1 MSFTEYKTNTKI
13 TLDRFDSL
21 KEQVF
26 PLLVKKKEYS
36 SSSDQNSSDFAFLVA
51 DIMSDINIGEK
62 LQKMSALTGK
72 REFSSKSI
80 KLDPYF
86 VNKLMNF
93 IMIDESTGNTSPF
106 ICDALNILSNIYF
119 DLTDS
124 IPILLQPEIL
134 HQYYNLLNVPNYEIL
149 TRVFRIL
156 ANICNYS
163 PGLLYELFS
172 PEGIEMYIH
181 YVNPSAK
188 YGTLEAAMRMIL
200 GAVISDDFRKAFAPY
215 IYVIIEMLNFT
226 KAQNVTKSTLS
237 IMCKM
242 IEDPEIY
249 DLIAALN
256 PISKIIDVIQVIDT
270 EGLLIVLEIFDEF
283 IKHDVI
289 EPFINDKVHSAI
301 NLCVNQTTSRG
312 AYYLFSVWKALLP
325 YTWEY
330 FYDDQAFHNLLELY
344 DEIIFENKYYASVL
358 LASLYSIV
366 DDISIRNALTDI
378 GALVPICEHLISAPE
393 EVLQFFLSV
402 IYLLIDENLQMKD
415 ILLEIGIQETLSSL
429 ESKSDEI
436 NTLINLIYSKC
447 VNES

>member
-1 MSFTEYKTNTKI
+1 MSFTEYKTNSKI

-21 KEQVF
+21 KEQIF
-26 PLLVKKKEYS
+26 PLFVKKKEYS
-36 SSSDQNSSDFAFLVA
+36 FSSVQNSPDFAFLVA
-51 DIMSDINIGEK
+51 DIMSDINVGEK
-62 LQKMSALTGK
+62 LQIMSSLTGN

-86 VNKLMNF
+86 VSKLMNF
-93 IMIDESTGNTSPF
+93 IIIDENTGDMSPF
-106 ICDALNILSNIYF
+106 IYETLNILNNIYY
-119 DLTDS
+119 DITDS

-134 HQYYNLLNVPNYEIL
+134 HQYYNLLNIPNYEML

-172 PEGIEMYIH
+172 PQGIEMYIH
-181 YVNPSAK
+181 HANPSTK
-188 YGTLEAAMRMIL
+188 YGTLEAVMRLIL
-200 GAVISDDFRKAFAPY
+200 GAVISEDYRKAFVPY
-215 IYVIIEMLNFT
+215 IDVIIEMLNYT
-226 KAQNVTKSTLS
+226 KAQNVTKTTLS
-237 IMCKM
+237 IICKM

-249 DLIAALN
+249 NLIAVLDQI
-256 PISKIIDVIQVIDT
+256 PKIIDEIQFIDT
-270 EGLLIVLEIFDEF
+270 EGLLIVLEIFNEF

-289 EPFINDKVHSAI
+289 EPFVNDKVLFAI

-325 YTWEY
+325 YAWRY
-330 FYDDQAFHNLLELY
+330 FYDDQAFHILLELY

-366 DDISIRNALTDI
+366 DDISIRNDLTGI

-393 EVLQFFLSV
+393 EVLHFFLSI
-402 IYLLIDENLQMKD
+402 IYMLIDENLQVKD

-429 ESKSDEI
+429 ESTSVEI
-436 NTLINLIYSKC
+436 KTLISLIYSKC
-447 VNES
+447 LNES